1 MKLTLGWRLE
11 AGSQV
16 MPEPSLELLQTL
28 MERMLEQ
35 QRQVMNRL
43 ERVERALLAGQRL
56 LLDRT
61 EADTDIQH
69 QLDAI
74 TRRVEALEAR

>member
-1 MKLTLGWRLE
+1 
-11 AGSQV
+11 

-28 MERMLEQ
+28 VERLLDG
-35 QRQVMNRL
+35 QRDMTIRLVGIERRL

-74 TRRVEALEAR
+74 TRRVEALETR

>member
-1 MKLTLGWRLE
+1 
-11 AGSQV
+11 

-28 MERMLEQ
+28 VERLLDG
-35 QRQVMNRL
+35 QRDMTIRLVGIERRL

>member
-1 MKLTLGWRLE
+1 
-11 AGSQV
+11 

-35 QRQVMNRL
+35 QRDVTGRLVGIERRL

-61 EADTDIQH
+61 ETDTDIQH

>member
-1 MKLTLGWRLE
+1 
-11 AGSQV
+11 

-28 MERMLEQ
+28 MERMLDQ
-35 QRQVMNRL
+35 QRQVMHRL
-43 ERVERALLAGQRL
+43 ERVERALLAGQRM

-61 EADTDIQH
+61 EAETDIQD

>member
-1 MKLTLGWRLE
+1 
-11 AGSQV
+11 

-28 MERMLEQ
+28 MERMLDQ
-35 QRQVMNRL
+35 QREVTDRLVGVERRL

>member
-1 MKLTLGWRLE
+1 
-11 AGSQV
+11 
-16 MPEPSLELLQTL
+16 
-28 MERMLEQ
+28 
-35 QRQVMNRL
+35 L

>member
-1 MKLTLGWRLE
+1 
-11 AGSQV
+11 
-16 MPEPSLELLQTL
+16 MPEPSLQLLQTL
-28 MERMLEQ
+28 MERMLDQ

-61 EADTDIQH
+61 ETDTDIQH
-69 QLDAI
+69 ALDAL
-74 TRRVEALEAR
+74 TSRVEALEAR

>member
-1 MKLTLGWRLE
+1 
-11 AGSQV
+11 

-28 MERMLEQ
+28 MERMLDQ

>member
-1 MKLTLGWRLE
+1 
-11 AGSQV
+11 
-16 MPEPSLELLQTL
+16 MPEPSLELLQSL

-35 QRQVMNRL
+35 QRDVTGRLVGIERRL

-61 EADTDIQH
+61 ETDTDIQH

>member
-1 MKLTLGWRLE
+1 
-11 AGSQV
+11 

-74 TRRVEALEAR
+74 TRRVESLEAR

>member
-1 MKLTLGWRLE
+1 
-11 AGSQV
+11 

-43 ERVERALLAGQRL
+43 ERVERLVARCVG
-56 LLDRT
+56 
-61 EADTDIQH
+61 
-69 QLDAI
+69 
-74 TRRVEALEAR
+74 ALEAR

>member
-1 MKLTLGWRLE
+1 M
-11 AGSQV
+11 
-16 MPEPSLELLQTL
+16 MPEPSLQLLQTL

-74 TRRVEALEAR
+74 TRRVEALETR

>member
-1 MKLTLGWRLE
+1 M
-11 AGSQV
+11 A
-16 MPEPSLELLQTL
+16 EPSLAMLQVL
-28 MERMLEQ
+28 MERMLDQ

-61 EADTDIQH
+61 ETDTDIQH
-69 QLDAI
+69 ALDAI
-74 TRRVEALEAR
+74 TRRVEALEAG

>member
-1 MKLTLGWRLE
+1 
-11 AGSQV
+11 

-28 MERMLEQ
+28 MERMLDQ

-61 EADTDIQH
+61 ETDTDILH
-69 QLDAI
+69 ALDAL
-74 TRRVEALEAR
+74 TSRVEALETR

>member
-1 MKLTLGWRLE
+1 
-11 AGSQV
+11 

-28 MERMLEQ
+28 MERMLDQ
-35 QRQVMNRL
+35 QRDVTDRLVGVERRL